1 MSGISFTQTAQSVA
15 QNLTITTLPT
25 RSRAAMRSPCSETK
39 VTSGAG
45 CGCPQPPS
53 DRHAART
60 ARMRPRGRGTMR
72 RILSGLALLVI
83 STHAAAGLE
92 DITQT
97 EAVRALRQALND
109 GSLAAVAKLGVE
121 NGFFGNSKVRIP
133 LPPSLQ
139 KVERGLR
146 AFGMK
151 READELVLAM
161 NRAAEAAVPEAKALL
176 TDAVRKMTVQD
187 AKKILSGGDTAATDY
202 FRRSTEKQ
210 LTQRFLPV
218 VKRATDRVDL
228 AQKYNAVAGRGLA
241 LGLIEEE
248 EASIERYVTDK
259 ALDGLYFMIGEQE
272 KAFRKDPVRAS
283 SDIVRRVF
291 GAMR

>member
-1 MSGISFTQTAQSVA
+1 
-15 QNLTITTLPT
+15 
-25 RSRAAMRSPCSETK
+25 
-39 VTSGAG
+39 
-45 CGCPQPPS
+45 
-53 DRHAART
+53 
-60 ARMRPRGRGTMR
+60 MR

-83 STHAAAGLE
+83 NTHAAAGLE

-97 EAVRALRQALND
+97 EAVRALRQALNE

-139 KVERGLR
+139 RVERGLR

-161 NRAAEAAVPEAKALL
+161 NRAAEAAVPEAKQLL
-176 TDAVRKMTVQD
+176 ADAVKKMTVQD
-187 AKKILSGGDTAATDY
+187 AKKILTGGDTAATDY
-202 FRRSTEKQ
+202 FKRATQGQ

-218 VKRATDRVDL
+218 VKRATERVDL
-228 AQKYNAVAGRGLA
+228 AQKYNAVAGQGLA

-248 EASIERYVTDK
+248 EASIERYVTGK

-272 KAFRKDPVRAS
+272 KAFRKDPVRS
-283 SDIVRRVF
+283 TSEIVRKVF
-291 GAMR
+291 EAMR